1 MNVFF
6 KRWYLGLG
14 CCVGLMMLL
23 IGGIQSACWAAGAG
37 KEAMNAGVDLEN
49 FKPLRT
55 IRVESIEA
63 LMDAVAKA
71 QQGDLIEVADG
82 DYNNTKVIRITSKK
96 GTAQAP
102 IVFRAANRGNARI
115 LGSEGFLLDNCAY
128 VVVEGFSFF
137 SADITTVCRVT
148 SSNHC
153 RFTRNHIRGQGLTG
167 DPESQRSNWV
177 RIGGE
182 KSHHNRIDHN
192 LFEEKRSH
200 GVMISTAGSSVKTG
214 NMSTQ
219 YDRIDHNHFRNF
231 YPGTK
236 NGYETI
242 RLGSSAYSHSSAK
255 IIVDHNL
262 FERCDGEAEIISVKS
277 NDNTVRNNTF
287 LNCRGM
293 LTLRNCHTC
302 LVEGNFFF
310 NDADQKRSSG
320 VRFYGQGHVIIN
332 NYFQDLGGTAIF
344 IKTGDIERRTD
355 PRWKYQERDGDL
367 RNWGGYQRPED
378 ALIAFNTIV
387 NCAVAF
393 KLGETGKRAETYSLP
408 ARNITIANNLI
419 VSGRG
424 KINDDLG
431 MWEEFTISGNIFYS
445 DRQDAEIGWA
455 IPEDSYRIV
464 NPKLAKQ
471 GGYMRLTTQSPA
483 VDAAIGDYPDV
494 TQDIKGQLR
503 DGQKDIGADELT
515 PLSIR
520 YVPLTASTVGPLA
533 K

>member
-1 MNVFF
+1 MT
-6 KRWYLGLG
+6 
-14 CCVGLMMLL
+14 
-23 IGGIQSACWAAGAG
+23 
-37 KEAMNAGVDLEN
+37 AGVDLES

-55 IRVESIEA
+55 IQVKNIEE
-63 LMDAVAKA
+63 LMDAVAAA
-71 QQGDLIEVADG
+71 QKGDLIEVADG
-82 DYNNTKVIRITSKK
+82 DYNNTKVIRVDTKK

-102 IVFRAANRGNARI
+102 ILIRAANRGNARI
-115 LGSEGFLLDNCAY
+115 LGSEGFLLQNCAY
-128 VVVEGFSFF
+128 VAIEGFSFF
-137 SADITTVCRVT
+137 SNDIVMACRVT
-148 SSNHC
+148 SSHHC
-153 RFTRNHIRGQGLTG
+153 RFTRNHIRGQGLVASG
-167 DPESQRSNWV
+167 QEQQRSNWV

-200 GVMISTAGSSVKTG
+200 GVMISTAGSSVETG

-219 YDRIDHNHFRNF
+219 YDRIDRNHFRNF

-242 RLGSSAYSHSSAK
+242 RLGSSTYSHSSAH

-277 NDNTVRNNTF
+277 NDNTLRHNTF
-287 LNCRGM
+287 RNSRGM

-310 NDADQKRSSG
+310 NDSDQKRSSG
-320 VRFYGQGHVIIN
+320 IRFFGQGHVIIN
-332 NYFQDLGGTAIF
+332 NYFQDLGETAIF

-378 ALIAFNTIV
+378 ALVAFNTIV

-393 KLGETGKRAETYSLP
+393 RLGEQGTRAETYSLP

-419 VSGRG
+419 VSNRE
-424 KINDDLG
+424 KINEDLG
-431 MWEEFTISGNIFYS
+431 MWEQFTIADNIFYS
-445 DRQDAEIGWA
+445 SHPGAELGWA
-455 IPEDSYRIV
+455 LPQDGYRMV
-464 NPKLAKQ
+464 DPKLAKQ
-471 GGYMRLTTQSPA
+471 GGFLRLTTQSPA
-483 VDAAIGDYPDV
+483 VDAALGDYPAV
-494 TQDIKGQLR
+494 VQDIKGQWR
-503 DGQKDIGADELT
+503 EGQKDIGADELT
-515 PLSIR
+515 PLSIQ
-520 YVPLTASTVGPLA
+520 YVPLTSSAVGPQA